1 MAGMKRLRLMPVFF
15 VIAGCAQQNPQPSIT
30 TPVPEP
36 VVEKTVVRPVA
47 SSMVE
52 CAATVQ
58 EAANAVLNSIAAIV
72 STLQQAEAVTQEPQT
87 PGWADKLSE
96 LTKQAGNA
104 DKQTAVLID
113 RSNRLTKQVAALS
126 GTCEQLAEERDAAI
140 KTAQESR
147 GAASAI
153 KAEAAEVKA
162 DAQARLSSMSDERS
176 WWRKCALYTWAGI
189 AVFCLAW
196 LGIRLARAA
205 R

>member
-1 MAGMKRLRLMPVFF
+1 MRPAKPAAVHYYARTG
-15 VIAGCAQQNPQPSIT
+15 AGCG
-30 TPVPEP
+30 
-36 VVEKTVVRPVA
+36 KTVVRPVA
-47 SSMVE
+47 SSTVE

-58 EAANAVLNSIAAIV
+58 EAANAVQNSITAIV

-87 PGWADKLSE
+87 PGWADMLSE
-96 LTKQAGNA
+96 LAKQAGNA

-113 RSNRLTKQVAALS
+113 RSDRLTKQVTALS

-147 GAASAI
+147 DAAAAI

-189 AVFCLAW
+189 AVFVWRGSESGWQGPLDSGKIFSICNHCKPEN
-196 LGIRLARAA
+196 R
-205 R
+205 